1 LTPSWDVIVVGAGPA
16 GLMAA
21 RALAAA
27 GRAVLVLEEHE
38 RIGYP
43 VHCTGLVGLE
53 AFDEL
58 SLPRAPI
65 RAVLTRAAFHGPDEP
80 TPDKGPVFVDTD
92 RIRAAVV
99 DRGEFDSALAAQ
111 ASARGAGFL
120 LATRVERVWA
130 DGGGV
135 AVAAAGGP
143 VLRGRAC
150 VLACG
155 ASYRFNRALG
165 LGVPSALVQSAQVE
179 LPFEAA
185 ANVDIYLSRA
195 LAPGGFGWVV
205 PFQRN
210 GSPWARMGL
219 MCRDRAPARF
229 AALAARV
236 CRERHLAASTP
247 GPRLKAL
254 PLGPVGRTYT
264 DRIVAV
270 GDAAGL
276 VKPTTG
282 GGIYYSLLSGALAAQ
297 VLDDALQRDQL
308 DAGAL
313 ARYEALWRERL
324 GPDIRA
330 GAAFRKLATRLDDRA
345 VRALLD
351 LARVDGLIPLLKDQG
366 DFNWHRRAVIAL
378 FRHAGF
384 RRAVLSS
391 LWS

>member
-21 RALAAA
+21 RGLAAA
-27 GRAVLVLEEHE
+27 GRAVLVVEEHD

-43 VHCTGLVGLE
+43 VHCTGLVGVE

-65 RAVLTRAAFHGPDEP
+65 RAVVAGAAFHGPDAN
-80 TPDKGPVFVDTD
+80 PVAVETD

-99 DRGEFDSALAAQ
+99 DRGEFDAALAAD
-111 ASARGAGFL
+111 ASACGAEL
-120 LATRVERVWA
+120 ALATRVEHVGV
-130 DGGGV
+130 DGA
-135 AVAAAGGP
+135 AVSLTTPARG
-143 VLRGRAC
+143 VLRARAC

-179 LPFEAA
+179 LPFPAA
-185 ANVDIYLSRA
+185 PHVDVYLSRA

-205 PFQRN
+205 PFERD
-210 GSPWARMGL
+210 GMSWARMGL
-219 MCRDRAPARF
+219 MCGDRVQDRF
-229 AALAARV
+229 AALGALV
-236 CRERHLAASTP
+236 WRERGVAGP
-247 GPRLKAL
+247 VPRPRLKAL

-282 GGIYYSLLSGALAAQ
+282 GGIYYSLLSGSLAAQ
-297 VLDDALQRDQL
+297 VLDDALERDAL
-308 DAGAL
+308 GAASL
-313 ARYEALWRERL
+313 ARYEALWRQRL

-330 GAAFRKLATRLDDRA
+330 GVAFRKLAARLDDRA
-345 VRALLD
+345 VRALLA
-351 LARVDGLIPLLKDQG
+351 LARVDGLIPLLKDHG

-384 RRAVLSS
+384 RRAVFSS